1 MNDPFDLGLVS
12 VDDIKNVFG
21 QLVNRIQF
29 EPVRQDIWMELIE
42 NSKHDLI
49 ALCQR
54 NSELF
59 KVMRK

>member
-29 EPVRQDIWMELIE
+29 EPVRQDIWMEALENCKYELI
-42 NSKHDLI
+42 KL
-49 ALCQR
+49 AQR
-54 NSELF
+54 NTELF
-59 KVMRK
+59 KVVHK